1 MYLVSETFR
10 LFPKFGPNI
19 QPGDQK
25 VISNYKG
32 FLDKS
37 TKYIPTWVKVGV
49 ALALGLG
56 TMIG

>member
-1 MYLVSETFR
+1 VYLVSETFQ

-37 TKYIPTWVKVGV
+37 TKYIPTWVKVSRWDS
-49 ALALGLG
+49 AR
-56 TMIG
+56 